1 MPDRPLFLERAS
13 FRRRRLGDVARILPV
28 VAALAIFVPV
38 WWMPRLVSFGGGAT
52 WFFALWAC
60 LILSIRL
67 LHRALLRAEAA
78 TMRAEADAAEHGR
91 ESSSEKG
98 DDNAV

>member
-38 WWMPRLVSFGGGAT
+38 WWMPRLVSFGGGWETLTGA
-52 WFFALWAC
+52 
-60 LILSIRL
+60 
-67 LHRALLRAEAA
+67 
-78 TMRAEADAAEHGR
+78 
-91 ESSSEKG
+91 
-98 DDNAV
+98 